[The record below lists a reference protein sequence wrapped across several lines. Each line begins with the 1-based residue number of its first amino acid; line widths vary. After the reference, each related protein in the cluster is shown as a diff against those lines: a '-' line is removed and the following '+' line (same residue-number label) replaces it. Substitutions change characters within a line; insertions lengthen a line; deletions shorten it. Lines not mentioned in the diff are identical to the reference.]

1 MSTVAKY
8 IRFALACW
16 KLNLAGAMEF
26 RLSFFMTAGMM
37 IINNF
42 VWIFF
47 WQIYFHRFK
56 LVNGW
61 DVSDVM
67 MLWAVVAGGFGLA
80 NVFFGNADYIG
91 NIIVTGQLDTY
102 LAQPKPVL
110 LNLLISRMSVSALG
124 DVIFALLVFGCFGKH
139 TWSGMLKFSIALFLS
154 MLIFVFFSVCVQSL
168 AFYVGHSEGFIGQEL
183 LVTFATYPTDIFRG
197 MTKVVLFTVLPAG
210 FISYMPIGLLRE
222 VEPLFFGAAIGVVML
237 LVFGGTALF
246 YRGLRRY
253 GSGNMMGMRM

>member
-37 IINNF
+37 IINNV

-47 WQIYFHRFK
+47 WQIYFDRFQ

-61 DVSDVM
+61 EVSDVM
-67 MLWAVVAGGFGLA
+67 MLWAVTAGGFGLA
-80 NVFFGNADYIG
+80 NSLFGNADNIG

-110 LNLLISRMSVSALG
+110 LHVLISRMSVSALG
-124 DVIFALLVFGCFGKH
+124 DLIFALLVFGYFGEH
-139 TWSGMLKFSIALFLS
+139 TWTGVLKFAVALFLS
-154 MLIFVFFSVCVQSL
+154 MLIFVFFSVCIQSL
-168 AFYVGHSEGFIGQEL
+168 AFYVGNSEGLIGQEL
-183 LVTFATYPTDIFRG
+183 IVTFATYPTDIFRG
-197 MTKVVLFTVLPAG
+197 MTKVLLFTALPAG

-222 VEPLFFGAAIGVVML
+222 VQPLFFGAAIGVTSI

-246 YRGLRRY
+246 YRGLKRY
-253 GSGNMMGMRM
+253 GSGNVVGMRM